1 MRGSCWQ
8 EGETQVFFI
17 YLIRFLCGYVRFRAK
32 GGFPERFI
40 NLCSKENIPLWDISG
55 GKGEMYAKTTIRGY
69 HRIRPC
75 ARKSGMRPRVAGR
88 YGLPF
93 FLHRHR
99 RRIGLLCG
107 AAVAV
112 LIVCILSSMIWT
124 IDVQGNETVS
134 DTEIL
139 SVFEELGVHVGAR
152 RSKIDVEEVQRTAA
166 RKLNDLAWL
175 ALNIKGSAAVI
186 EVRERIP
193 APKVENDT
201 TPRNILAA
209 RDGTILSLEV
219 YEGEAAV
226 KKGQAVLKGDLLISS
241 VVTNKDLSVSFKHA
255 RGVAVA
261 QTHHTVSHTFSYR
274 QRVRRYTGEQSERYR
289 LSFFG
294 LQIPFGFDKQPQ
306 GEVESFLFRNT
317 LHMNHVPLPIYTETY
332 LKRGY
337 TEQEVTL
344 TKEQALQAAAAE
356 FEQKVG
362 QELKDAKIL
371 EQKVEVRFTQEG
383 CVVTGQYTCEEEIG
397 IPEVLQVEDH
407 MPLE

>member
-1 MRGSCWQ
+1 M
-8 EGETQVFFI
+8 FFI
-17 YLIRFLCGYVRFRAK
+17 YLIRFLTGYVRFRAK

-40 NLCSKENIPLWDISG
+40 NLCSKENVPLWDIGG
-55 GKGEMYAKTTIRGY
+55 GKGEMHAKTTIRGY

-75 ARKSGMRPRVAGR
+75 ARKSGMRPRVTGR

-107 AAVAV
+107 AGAAV
-112 LIVCILSSMIWT
+112 LIVCLLSSMLWT

-134 DTEIL
+134 DAEIL
-139 SVFEELGVHVGAR
+139 SVFEELGVHIGAR
-152 RSKIDVEEVQRTAA
+152 RSQIDVEEVQRTAA

-209 RDGTILSLEV
+209 RDGTIVSMEV

-226 KKGQAVLKGDLLISS
+226 KKGQAVLKGDLLINS

-261 QTHHTVSHTFSYR
+261 QTRHTVTHTFPFR
-274 QRVRRYTGEQSERYR
+274 QKARRYTGEVSERYQ

-294 LQIPFGFDKQPQ
+294 LRLPFGFDKQPQ
-306 GEVESFLFRNT
+306 GDAERFLYRNT
-317 LHMNHVPLPIYTETY
+317 LRMNGVPIPIYTETS
-332 LKRGY
+332 LQRGY
-337 TEQEVTL
+337 AEQEVTL

-356 FEQKVG
+356 FERMAAR
-362 QELKDAKIL
+362 ELKEAKIL
-371 EQKVEVRFTQEG
+371 EQKVEVHFTQDS
-383 CVVTGQYTCEEEIG
+383 CVITGTYSCEEEIG
-397 IPEVLQVEDH
+397 VPEPLQVEDH
-407 MPLE
+407 MELE

>member
-1 MRGSCWQ
+1 M
-8 EGETQVFFI
+8 FFI

-40 NLCSKENIPLWDISG
+40 NLCSRENIPLWDISG
-55 GKGEMYAKTTIRGY
+55 GKLELSAKTTIRGY
-69 HRIRPC
+69 HRLRPC
-75 ARKSGMRPRVAGR
+75 ARKAGMRPRVAGR

-107 AAVAV
+107 AGAAV
-112 LIVCILSSMIWT
+112 LIVCILSSMLWT

-134 DTEIL
+134 DAEIL
-139 SVFEELGVHVGAR
+139 SVFEELGVHTGAR
-152 RSKIDVEEVQRTAA
+152 RSKINVEEVQRTAA
-166 RKLNDLAWL
+166 RRLNDLAWL

-193 APKVENDT
+193 APRVENDT

-261 QTHHTVSHTFSYR
+261 QTRHTVTHMVPFR
-274 QRVRRYTGEQSERYR
+274 QKVRRYTGEESRRYR

-294 LQIPFGFDKQPQ
+294 LRIPFGFDRQPE
-306 GEVESFLFRNT
+306 GEAESFLYRNT
-317 LHMNHVPLPIYTETY
+317 LQMNHVPIPIYTETT

-337 TEQEVTL
+337 TEQEVTF

-356 FEQKVG
+356 FERKAG
-362 QELKDAKIL
+362 QELQNAKIL
-371 EQKVEVRFTQEG
+371 EQKVEVRFTQDG
-383 CVVTGQYTCEEEIG
+383 CMVTGTFTCEEAIG
-397 IPEVLQVEDH
+397 IPEVLEVEDH
-407 MPLE
+407 MELE